1 MRELGLDLDPE
12 RFPRQ
17 EFMDKEAAA
26 IMDVVKRENAIRPAD
41 HVHPNGPG
49 KDKQNPRTYL
59 NDATKMLENYRKVK
73 ESKGEDPD
81 IIEWR

>member
-1 MRELGLDLDPE
+1 
-12 RFPRQ
+12 
-17 EFMDKEAAA
+17 MDA
-26 IMDVVKRENAIRPAD
+26 VKRENAIRPAD
-41 HVHPNGPG
+41 IVHPDGPG

-59 NDATKMLENYRKVK
+59 NDATKMLENYRKAK